1 MIILWGFTVSF
12 VLAKFE
18 RFALTKKLV
27 GWEILFEKL
36 KKIRWDD
43 CRPINIC
50 TCMIDCTVCYLL
62 NQTSLVLGEGVLN
75 LKMPS
80 F

>member
-12 VLAKFE
+12 VFAKFE

-36 KKIRWDD
+36 KKSGG
-43 CRPINIC
+43 
-50 TCMIDCTVCYLL
+50 MIADQLIY
-62 NQTSLVLGEGVLN
+62 VLAW
-75 LKMPS
+75 
-80 F
+80 

>member
-12 VLAKFE
+12 VFAKFE
-18 RFALTKKLV
+18 RFALTKNLLV
-27 GWEILFEKL
+27 GKYSLRNLRKSGG
-36 KKIRWDD
+36 
-43 CRPINIC
+43 
-50 TCMIDCTVCYLL
+50 MIADQLIYVLAWWTVHYVIS